1 MYYWS
6 SYTINK
12 GWIRNDA
19 NWEYHNFTHKGKQL
33 TYEERC
39 QIEALKAQERPLSN
53 RKIVKQLGRAP
64 QPIHIE
70 VKNGTVRLIWLQKK
84 MACVTN
90 MKRSS
95 IPPRLVKL
103 PMKKRVRI
111 ALSNLNGAL
120 HLILWPTPTNRW
132 KEKNHPLMPW

>member
-1 MYYWS
+1 M
-6 SYTINK
+6 
-12 GWIRNDA
+12 
-19 NWEYHNFTHKGKQL
+19 
-33 TYEERC
+33 
-39 QIEALKAQERPLSN
+39 EALKAQERPLSN
-53 RKIVKQLGRAP
+53 RKIVKQLGPAP
-64 QPIHIE
+64 QTIHIE

-120 HLILWPTPTNRW
+120 HLILWPTPTNR
-132 KEKNHPLMPW
+132 